1 MFDYLRA
8 WYTRH
13 FSDPQVVILLLFLLG
28 GLAVIIFAGKILA
41 PLLASIVIAY
51 LLEGAV
57 SLLQKSKSP
66 RIIALFIVFSIFLA
80 VLILLLFVFI
90 PVLSKQL
97 TEFFKD
103 LPTMVSQGQQLL
115 MRLPERFPNLINE
128 EQVHDMIVFIRGELL
143 NFGQALFSKPLASVV
158 GLITILVYL
167 ILMPLLVFFLL
178 KDKAIILQWMEDF
191 LPGDR
196 ELTNEVWF
204 EVNQKIASYVR
215 GKFIEIFIVMSATYV
230 TFIFLD
236 LNYAMLLAV
245 LVGLSV
251 IIPYAGAAVVT
262 LPVMFIAYAQW
273 GISSEFAYVLIAYSI
288 IQFLDGNILVP
299 LLFSEVVNLHPVAII
314 AAVLFFGGIWGIWGV
329 FFAIP
334 LATLVNAVINAWPK
348 VETLAPPTQQE

>member
-1 MFDYLRA
+1 MLEYFRS
-8 WYTRH
+8 WYNRH
-13 FSDPQVVILLLFLLG
+13 FSDPQVLTLLVFLLSGFAIVIL
-28 GLAVIIFAGKILA
+28 AGDILA

-57 SLLQKSKSP
+57 TLLQRSKTP
-66 RIIALFIVFSIFLA
+66 RIVALLIVFSVFIA
-80 VLILLLFVFI
+80 VLLLILFVFI

-103 LPTMVSQGQQLL
+103 LPSMVSQGQQLL
-115 MRLPERFPNLINE
+115 MQLPERFPNLVNE
-128 EQVHDMIVFIRGELL
+128 EQVDEMMAFIRGELL
-143 NFGQALFSKPLASVV
+143 GFGQALISKPLASVV

-178 KDKAIILQWMEDF
+178 KDKNIILQWIEDF

-230 TFIFLD
+230 TFIFLG

-262 LPVMFIAYAQW
+262 LPVMFVAYAQW
-273 GISSEFAYVLIAYSI
+273 GISSEFAYVLLAYGI
-288 IQFLDGNILVP
+288 IQFLDGNLLVP

-314 AAVLFFGGIWGIWGV
+314 VSVLFFGGIWGIWGV

-334 LATLVNAVINAWPK
+334 LATLVNAIINAWPN
-348 VETLAPPTQQE
+348 VNDSAPVSD